1 MKLTTKLKKYFYW
14 IVSIVSCF
22 VIVLSI
28 YYYLGGFNEISVV
41 KSGNNIYNIAGKDY
55 QGRIKNDSLNMIFL
69 EMRDLVS
76 NKRINGEL
84 CVINYRDKD
93 LANGEAHQ
101 FIGILLGDEIS
112 EIPSGIK
119 VREFR
124 SETTF
129 KVGLG
134 MHPLV
139 RPSAEKV
146 EKKISL
152 YADDNGFALENYS
165 MEILYSDNSILVEM
179 FAK

>member
-1 MKLTTKLKKYFYW
+1 MELTIKLKKYFYW
-14 IVSIVSCF
+14 IISIVSCF

-28 YYYLGGFNEISVV
+28 YHYLGGFNEISVV

-69 EMRDLVS
+69 EMRDLVLS
-76 NKRINGEL
+76 KKINGDL
-84 CVINYRDKD
+84 CVINYREEG
-93 LANGEAHQ
+93 LVSGETHQ

-119 VREFR
+119 VRAFQA
-124 SETTF
+124 ETTF

-139 RPSAEKV
+139 MPSAEKI
-146 EKKISL
+146 EKKISQ
-152 YADDNGFALENYS
+152 YAKEKGFELQNYS
-165 MEILYSDNSILVEM
+165 MEIIYSDNSILVEM

>member
-1 MKLTTKLKKYFYW
+1 MELTTKIKKYLYW
-14 IVSIVSCF
+14 TVSIVSCF
-22 VIVLSI
+22 VIVVSI
-28 YYYLGGFNEISVV
+28 YYSLGGFDEISVV

-69 EMRDLVS
+69 EMRDLVL

-84 CVINYRDKD
+84 CVINYRDAD
-93 LANGEAHQ
+93 LTNGEAHQ

-112 EIPSGIK
+112 EIPSGIS
-119 VREFR
+119 VRAFKA
-124 SETTF
+124 ETTF

-139 RPSAEKV
+139 MPSAEKV
-146 EKKISL
+146 EKKIAL
-152 YADDNGFALENYS
+152 YAQKNGFELQNYS
-165 MEILYSDNSILVEM
+165 MEILYPDNSIMVEM